1 MPLDAM
7 AETQWEDADPKAFAA
22 AWNAEVAAV
31 PEFETS
37 TLHVVAGLL
46 LPIWK
51 RLPNQSTRV
60 YRLQTDD
67 GERIVGRRVSPAWAA
82 ATLGAE
88 APTLTAHAA
97 WPMLEAGD
105 VTLHLA
111 EGQTLARVRA
121 MNVPRIE
128 LTGFNDL
135 AIERLKAIGLISE
148 IVSWKLRLF
157 VPTGA
162 AGPDVL
168 ARLMERYPLQRVAE
182 RHAAK
187 AA

>member
-1 MPLDAM
+1 MS
-7 AETQWEDADPKAFAA
+7 
-22 AWNAEVAAV
+22 V
-31 PEFETS
+31 
-37 TLHVVAGLL
+37 H
-46 LPIWK
+46 
-51 RLPNQSTRV
+51 RV
-60 YRLQTDD
+60 
-67 GERIVGRRVSPAWAA
+67 
-82 ATLGAE
+82 
-88 APTLTAHAA
+88 
-97 WPMLEAGD
+97 
-105 VTLHLA
+105 
-111 EGQTLARVRA
+111 
-121 MNVPRIE
+121 E

-135 AIERLKAIGLISE
+135 AVERLKAMGLISE